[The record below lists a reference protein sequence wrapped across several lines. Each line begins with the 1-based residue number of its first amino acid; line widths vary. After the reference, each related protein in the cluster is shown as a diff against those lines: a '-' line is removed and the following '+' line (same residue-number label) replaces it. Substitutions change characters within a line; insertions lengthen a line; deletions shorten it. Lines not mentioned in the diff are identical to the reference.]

1 MTATTPISPTP
12 EAIRAVRAASG
23 LTQTAAAR
31 LVYCTLRRWQA
42 WEAGEHRMHPAL
54 FELFLRKLPVTGP
67 AP

>member
-1 MTATTPISPTP
+1 MTATTPSPD
-12 EAIRAVRAASG
+12 AIRAVRAASG

-31 LVYCTLRRWQA
+31 LVYCTLRRWQS

-67 AP
+67 AS